1 MANEERKKR
10 EQGILSEI
18 KRGLAEGFRITP
30 EDRRDLLWEIR
41 DAEGKSEPPR
51 GTQVFGTQPVFD
63 AARQAKTVDPKAF
76 GWLPVD
82 AINNETFIRR
92 ANTGLNFGPSPIEL
106 IGEQVTEANLQQYKE
121 ALHGQSRIRKGAFL
135 GGALASDVVNDGLR
149 GIYWLLNA
157 PQATTNVINEQ
168 GAAML
173 NPDLFA
179 NRVVP
184 LKEAQEKGWVAYKEP
199 QLDPEIFQARVK
211 KIREQNQSAAFNA
224 MADGHLDIDHLME
237 ANDALDQGAVN
248 QARAEL
254 IEEAKLQ
261 PGNYKNTRPG
271 VKIRNNRIMKRR
283 FNPNIVQAA
292 TLIPAGI
299 AINSGIG
306 LLGRNEGYAM
316 TVPKED
322 DPFSTDNVIAEVAAK
337 YITGREGRL
346 LEAEDFLL
354 ERPDVTY
361 GEYQK
366 YKGYLRDRDVDLNP
380 FDDGKINF
388 GGLLKTNPDG
398 IRGAEVSFMGK
409 TLPVADTLLGTAGAI
424 LGAAGGAAL
433 TNLGSIRLKGG
444 VRARKGLGKLGAFA
458 PEVLPRQRDGSR
470 TQAHPNNQFINNM
483 QAGFDKDDGW
493 QHNARVLGTVF
504 GGGMTGLA
512 AGELTGNSIEDER
525 RRRNFAENNPGVDY
539 NTYKANAKQLL
550 EDKYEVM
557 RANPNAQQEKD
568 QSRTGF
574 NKRSQQQSLN
584 TKMLQQQ
591 TLVDQLVDDDRRA
604 QADKAMGT
612 QQWASQKFDTIE
624 SEIGKRKAKKKAE
637 EEQQSMIQF

>member
-10 EQGILSEI
+10 EQGILSDL

-51 GTQVFGTQPVFD
+51 GTQVFGTQPIFD
-63 AARQAKTVDPKAF
+63 AARQAKTVDPKRF

-92 ANTGLNFGPSPIEL
+92 ANTGLNFGPSPIDL
-106 IGEQVTEANLQQYKE
+106 IGEQVTDANLQQYKE
-121 ALHGQSRIRKGAFL
+121 ALHNQSRVRKGAFL
-135 GGALASDVVNDGLR
+135 GGSLASDVVNDGLR

-184 LKEAQEKGWVAYKEP
+184 LQEAQEKGWVAYQEP
-199 QLDPEIFQARVK
+199 QLDPEVFQARVK
-211 KIREQNQSAAFNA
+211 KIREQNSNELFTSLAEGEFDMSLIEEIDQALE
-224 MADGHLDIDHLME
+224 AD
-237 ANDALDQGAVN
+237 VTKR
-248 QARAEL
+248 ARDEL
-254 IEEAKLQ
+254 IEESKLQ
-261 PGNYKNTRPG
+261 PQNYKNTRPG
-271 VKIRNNRIMKRR
+271 VKIRSNRILKRR

-316 TVPKED
+316 TVPKDD

-380 FDDGKINF
+380 FDDAKINL

-409 TLPVADTLLGTAGAI
+409 TLPVNDTLLGTAGAI

-433 TNLGSIRLKGG
+433 TNLGSIRLRGG
-444 VRARKGLGKLGAFA
+444 VKARKGLGKLGAFV
-458 PEVLPRQRDGSR
+458 PEVLPRQRDGTR
-470 TQAHPNNQFINNM
+470 TQAHPGNQFINDM
-483 QAGFDKDDGW
+483 QEGFDKDDGW

-504 GGGMTGLA
+504 GGGMAGLA

-539 NTYKANAKQLL
+539 DIYKENAKQLL
-550 EDKYEVM
+550 TDKYEVM

-568 QSRTGF
+568 KSRTGF

-591 TLVDQLVDDDRRA
+591 ALVDQLIDEDRRA
-604 QADKAMGT
+604 QAGKALGT
-612 QQWASQKFDTIE
+612 QQWASQKFDAIE
-624 SEIGKRKAKKKAE
+624 SEIGKRNAKKKE

>member
-10 EQGILSEI
+10 EQGILSDL

-63 AARQAKTVDPKAF
+63 AARQAKTVDPKRF

-92 ANTGLNFGPSPIEL
+92 ANTGLNFGPSPMEL
-106 IGEQVTEANLQQYKE
+106 IGEQVTDANLQQYKE
-121 ALHGQSRIRKGAFL
+121 ALHNQSRVRKGAFL
-135 GGALASDVVNDGLR
+135 GGSLASDVVNDGLR

-184 LKEAQEKGWVAYKEP
+184 LKEAQEKGWVAYQEP
-199 QLDPEIFQARVK
+199 QLDPEVFQARVK
-211 KIREQNQSAAFNA
+211 KIREQNSNELFTSLAEGEFDMSLIEEIDQALE
-224 MADGHLDIDHLME
+224 AD
-237 ANDALDQGAVN
+237 VTKR
-248 QARAEL
+248 ARDEL
-254 IEEAKLQ
+254 IEESKLQ
-261 PGNYKNTRPG
+261 PQNYKNTRPG
-271 VKIRNNRIMKRR
+271 VKIRSNRILKRR

-316 TVPKED
+316 TVPKDD
-322 DPFSTDNVIAEVAAK
+322 DPFSTDNVIAEIAAK
-337 YITGREGRL
+337 YVTGREGRL

-366 YKGYLRDRDVDLNP
+366 YKEIGNAY
-380 FDDGKINF
+380 G
-388 GGLLKTNPDG
+388 
-398 IRGAEVSFMGK
+398 
-409 TLPVADTLLGTAGAI
+409 AGAPE
-424 LGAAGGAAL
+424 
-433 TNLGSIRLKGG
+433 
-444 VRARKGLGKLGAFA
+444 KL
-458 PEVLPRQRDGSR
+458 L
-470 TQAHPNNQFINNM
+470 
-483 QAGFDKDDGW
+483 
-493 QHNARVLGTVF
+493 
-504 GGGMTGLA
+504 
-512 AGELTGNSIEDER
+512 
-525 RRRNFAENNPGVDY
+525 
-539 NTYKANAKQLL
+539 
-550 EDKYEVM
+550 
-557 RANPNAQQEKD
+557 
-568 QSRTGF
+568 
-574 NKRSQQQSLN
+574 
-584 TKMLQQQ
+584 
-591 TLVDQLVDDDRRA
+591 
-604 QADKAMGT
+604 
-612 QQWASQKFDTIE
+612 
-624 SEIGKRKAKKKAE
+624 
-637 EEQQSMIQF
+637 